1 MNSVSYA
8 FLNNAP
14 VIPVIAIENLDHAVP
29 LAEALVAGGIVNL
42 EVTLRTEHGLKAISL
57 IRDQVKGAN
66 VGVGTVCSANEFDAA
81 IDAGANFVVSPGQSD
96 ALFERALLTN
106 IPFLPGAVTATE
118 VMAAKEAGFKVL
130 KFFPASTSGGAAAI
144 KAFAGPFADLQ
155 FVPTGGINL
164 ENASS
169 YLSLSN
175 VRAMGGSWLTPR
187 DAIYSGQWDD
197 ITQIAREASELGA
210 YLGEPLHGSC

>member
-8 FLNNAP
+8 FLNSAP

-66 VGVGTVCSANEFDAA
+66 VGVGTVCNAPEFDAA
-81 IDAGANFVVSPGQSD
+81 VDAGANFVVSPGQSD

-118 VMAAKEAGFKVL
+118 VMAAKEAGFNGIEV
-130 KFFPASTSGGAAAI
+130 FPCKHLRRVPPLSKHCRAICRSTVRPDWGHQFRQCWQLSIAFQCSGGRWI
-144 KAFAGPFADLQ
+144 MVD
-155 FVPTGGINL
+155 
-164 ENASS
+164 ASGLNS
-169 YLSLSN
+169 KKDN
-175 VRAMGGSWLTPR
+175 GNT
-187 DAIYSGQWDD
+187 
-197 ITQIAREASELGA
+197 
-210 YLGEPLHGSC
+210 LHK

>member
-1 MNSVSYA
+1 MNPVSYA
-8 FLNNAP
+8 FLDNAP
-14 VIPVIAIENLDHAVP
+14 VIPVIAIQKLEHAVP
-29 LAEALVAGGIVNL
+29 LAEALVAGGIMNL

-66 VGVGTVCSANEFDAA
+66 IGVGTVCNATEFGAA
-81 IDAGANFVVSPGQSD
+81 VDAGANFVVSPGQSD

-118 VMAAKEAGFKVL
+118 VMAAKEAGFNIL

-164 ENASS
+164 DNAGS

-175 VRAMGGSWLTPR
+175 VRAVGGSWLTPAG
-187 DAIYSGQWDD
+187 AIQNGQWEH
-197 ITQIAREASELGA
+197 ITQIAREASQLGA
-210 YLGEPLHGSC
+210 

>member
-8 FLNNAP
+8 FLDNAP
-14 VIPVIAIENLDHAVP
+14 VIPVIAIQKLEHAVP
-29 LAEALVAGGIVNL
+29 LAEALVAGGIMNL
-42 EVTLRTEHGLKAISL
+42 EVTLRTEHCLAAISL

-66 VGVGTVCSANEFDAA
+66 VGVGTVCNASEFDAA
-81 IDAGANFVVSPGQSD
+81 VDAGASFVVSPGQSD

-144 KAFAGPFADLQ
+144 KAFSGPFADLQ

-164 ENASS
+164 DNAGT

-175 VRAMGGSWLTPR
+175 VRAVGGSWLTPA
-187 DAIYSGQWDD
+187 DAIQNGQWED
-197 ITQIAREASELGA
+197 ITQIAREASQLGA
-210 YLGEPLHGSC
+210 

>member
-1 MNSVSYA
+1 MNPVSYA
-8 FLNNAP
+8 FLENAP
-14 VIPVIAIENLDHAVP
+14 VIPVIAIQKLEHAVP
-29 LAEALVAGGIVNL
+29 LAEALVAGGIMNL
-42 EVTLRTEHGLKAISL
+42 EVTLRTAHGLKAISL

-66 VGVGTVCSANEFDAA
+66 VGVGTVCNATEFDAA
-81 IDAGANFVVSPGQSD
+81 ADAGANFVVSPGQSD

-118 VMAAKEAGFKVL
+118 VMAAKEAGFNVL

-144 KAFAGPFADLQ
+144 KAFGGPFADLQ

-164 ENASS
+164 DNAGS

-175 VRAMGGSWLTPR
+175 VRAVGGSWLTPA
-187 DAIYSGQWDD
+187 DAIQNGQWEH
-197 ITQIAREASELGA
+197 ITQIAREASQLGA
-210 YLGEPLHGSC
+210 